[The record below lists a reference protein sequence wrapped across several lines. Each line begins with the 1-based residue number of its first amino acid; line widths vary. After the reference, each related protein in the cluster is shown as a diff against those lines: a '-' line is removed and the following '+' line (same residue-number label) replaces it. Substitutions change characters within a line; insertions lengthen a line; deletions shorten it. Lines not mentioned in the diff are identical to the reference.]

1 MARSRRSAEIAL
13 TKTMTRPGSCER
25 MWYRSASRSSCVG
38 EGIGRV
44 SERFDRVP
52 SAEKENLFSV
62 TGAAPEAAHMRL
74 VAFE

>member
-1 MARSRRSAEIAL
+1 MAL

-25 MWYRSASRSSCVG
+25 MWYKSASRSSCVG
-38 EGIGRV
+38 EGNERV
-44 SERFDRVP
+44 SGERFGITVP
-52 SAEKENLFSV
+52 SAVVERKKKIVFSV